1 MRHQPMLLA
10 AAGSLWLTGVGA
22 GFAAIWR
29 YEVTPGDQTVVGRRW
44 PTSSRIGRKPE
55 GFTLVLA
62 VHPQCPCTRATIEG
76 LGRVMGRLR
85 GRLSAYVL
93 VYKPADSPA
102 GWEVTDIWRSA
113 EAIPGVVVMADAD
126 GAESG
131 LFQAQTSGLANV
143 YDADGRLV
151 FTGGLTAARGH
162 AGTSAAQEQLV
173 AQVTAGDVP
182 VTAVTKVFGC
192 ALPHPAPPSD

>member
-1 MRHQPMLLA
+1 LA
-10 AAGSLWLTGVGA
+10 ERLKASPWS
-22 GFAAIWR
+22 
-29 YEVTPGDQTVVGRRW
+29 W
-44 PTSSRIGRKPE
+44 PSTRSA
-55 GFTLVLA
+55 LA
-62 VHPQCPCTRATIEG
+62 PRASIEG
-76 LGRVMGRLR
+76 LGHVMGRLR

-113 EAIPGVVVMADAD
+113 EAIPGVVVLADAD
-126 GAESG
+126 GAESQ

-162 AGTSAAQEQLV
+162 AGTSAAQEQLI
-173 AQVTAGDVP
+173 AQMTAGGFP
-182 VTAVTKVFGC
+182 ATTITRVFGC
-192 ALPHPAPPSD
+192 ALRSPASLPQ